1 MRNPVAQPVPARKAF
16 SLIELLIVIAIVGIL
31 SAMAI
36 PRYANATNDYRAAS
50 LRGRISNDIAMTR
63 SRAKTLSTSQSI
75 VFSVPQNNYQI
86 TGMTDPD
93 HPSATYTV
101 SLSDSSL
108 PGTLVSATFGAG
120 STLTF
125 NGYGIPSAAGSVS
138 ITSGQSASTITVDP
152 DSGKC
157 TIR

>member
-1 MRNPVAQPVPARKAF
+1 
-16 SLIELLIVIAIVGIL
+16 
-31 SAMAI
+31 
-36 PRYANATNDYRAAS
+36 
-50 LRGRISNDIAMTR
+50 MTR